1 MTVRFDFELCRF
13 SFCSKL
19 KKFQKLYSKTALK
32 IPISVGAFKIFRK
45 TAFLE
50 FYKWKMNKIYALKL
64 GGSTKFKNLYAKH
77 PF

>member
-1 MTVRFDFELCRF
+1 MTVRFDRWALPFLFLPKIVKF
-13 SFCSKL
+13 S
-19 KKFQKLYSKTALK
+19 KLYSKTALR

-64 GGSTKFKNLYAKH
+64 GTPTKFEKLVAKH